1 MAKTVVI
8 AFALILSI
16 FLFAKAGPSWTG
28 HVDSALC
35 RVSLAAAE
43 VTWKV
48 ADVLCCCKTHTG
60 GECCIRAAQCGGK
73 PPGCFCASPSVP
85 GALRRRSVALDDPQ
99 GVADLVTLALRS
111 SRSDEEEIR

>member
-8 AFALILSI
+8 AFALILSTS
-16 FLFAKAGPSWTG
+16 FLFAKTGPSGTSHFDG
-28 HVDSALC
+28 VLC
-35 RVSLAAAE
+35 RVPLAAAE

-73 PPGCFCASPSVP
+73 PPGCFCVSPSVP
-85 GALRRRSVALDDPQ
+85 GLHSAGLWRWRPLRVRRSRHA
-99 GVADLVTLALRS
+99 GV
-111 SRSDEEEIR
+111 EIIEVR

>member
-8 AFALILSI
+8 AFASILST
-16 FLFAKAGPSWTG
+16 FLFGKAGPSWTSHFDG
-28 HVDSALC
+28 APCQV
-35 RVSLAAAE
+35 RLAAAE
-43 VTWKV
+43 VRWKV

-85 GALRRRSVALDDPQ
+85 GALRRRSVALGDPR
-99 GVADLVTLALRS
+99 GFADLVTLA
-111 SRSDEEEIR
+111 RSDEEEIR